1 MHEMDTTSLAQQTME
16 TQLSFSQPQL
26 LAAKTSE
33 PSVTLPIAEAG
44 VAETSVRAPHA
55 GPGRDKLL
63 PVTEIAKVYSYS
75 LYNKYYTIE
84 LHVI

>member
-26 LAAKTSE
+26 LADVGPKSSE
-33 PSVTLPIAEAG
+33 PSVTLPTAEAG
-44 VAETSVRAPHA
+44 VAETSVRAPHV

-63 PVTEIAKVYSYS
+63 PVTEIAKV
-75 LYNKYYTIE
+75 
-84 LHVI
+84 